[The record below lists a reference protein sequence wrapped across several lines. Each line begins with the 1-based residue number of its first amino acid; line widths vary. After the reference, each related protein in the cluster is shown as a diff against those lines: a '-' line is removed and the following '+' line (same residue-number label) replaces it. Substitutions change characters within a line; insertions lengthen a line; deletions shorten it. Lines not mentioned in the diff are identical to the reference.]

1 MKCKTAHLKRLIAII
16 IVVIVCF
23 NFQLLETKEVN
34 AVCSW
39 GEPYTNH
46 IDPFTCYLRIPF
58 QLNENDTLNFAREIN
73 ETEILEVNFW
83 SPLLTR
89 NRWDINF
96 VPRSIFSKF
105 SNLRSFSLPGRIENV
120 CQNDF
125 INASNLV
132 ELSIGNQLKV
142 IPEHVFSSM
151 TKLELLDLSANKIKS
166 IQHNGFTGLN
176 NLRTLKLTR
185 NHLVK
190 LPANTFNGTQAL
202 EVLLLNNNQLESI
215 EGGAFKLTHLK
226 HLDLSY
232 NKLSQLSNHIFI
244 DCNQLEYLDLK
255 SNRLTGIKHA
265 IYHLHQLNTL
275 NMDNN
280 QIGDINLRRL
290 SELCHLEN
298 LSIENNRKA
307 LNDNIFVDNNN
318 NNNNSS
324 SQTTF
329 NGSKKPVLKN
339 LYLSGNTIKNRE
351 ILVRLW
357 SLGLHSHL
365 QKLYIDDNAFEFI
378 DFYPISAFTQLEEI
392 NLGRN
397 YWKCDWLEQ
406 TIQRLEA
413 DGIEVN
419 LFSSHF
425 PSSSSVKHVNFIQ
438 CVWNNKIL
446 CFVMLFNHPVI
457 LNVFVWTSLLSRFN
471 LILFFISSNPIV
483 FWISLFG
490 NIYDE

>member
-1 MKCKTAHLKRLIAII
+1 MMS
-16 IVVIVCF
+16 F
-23 NFQLLETKEVN
+23 NFKLFETKEVN

-46 IDPFTCYLRIPF
+46 IDPFTCYLRTPF
-58 QLNENDTLNFAREIN
+58 QLNENDTLNFASEIN

-83 SPLLTR
+83 LPLHTR
-89 NRWDINF
+89 YRWDINF
-96 VPRSIFSKF
+96 VPHSIFSKF
-105 SNLRSFSLPGRIENV
+105 SNLKSFSLPGRIENV
-120 CQNDF
+120 WPNDF

-132 ELSIGNQLKV
+132 KLSIGNQLKV

-151 TKLELLDLSANKIKS
+151 IKLELLDLSANKIEF
-166 IQHNGFTGLN
+166 IQHNGFNGLN

-190 LPANTFNGTQAL
+190 LPAKTFSGTEAL
-202 EVLLLNNNQLESI
+202 EVLLLNNNQLETI
-215 EGGAFKLTHLK
+215 EDGAFNLSQLK

-232 NKLSQLSNHIFI
+232 NKLGQLSNHIFI
-244 DCNQLEYLDLK
+244 DCNKLEYLDLK
-255 SNRLTGIKHA
+255 SNRLTKIKNA
-265 IYHLHQLNTL
+265 IYQLHGLKTL

-280 QIGDINLRRL
+280 RIGDINLRRL
-290 SELCHLEN
+290 SELHQLEN
-298 LSIENNRKA
+298 LSIENNRNE

-324 SQTTF
+324 SQTMY

-365 QKLYIDDNAFEFI
+365 EKLYIDDNAFEFI
-378 DFYPISAFTQLEEI
+378 DFYPIAAFKKLEEI

-406 TIQRLEA
+406 TIQWLEA

-438 CVWNNKIL
+438 CV
-446 CFVMLFNHPVI
+446 
-457 LNVFVWTSLLSRFN
+457 
-471 LILFFISSNPIV
+471 
-483 FWISLFG
+483 
-490 NIYDE
+490 

>member
-1 MKCKTAHLKRLIAII
+1 MI
-16 IVVIVCF
+16 F

-39 GEPYTNH
+39 GKPYTNH
-46 IDPFTCYLRIPF
+46 IDPFTCYLRTPF
-58 QLNENDTLNFAREIN
+58 QLNENDTLNFASEIN

-83 SPLLTR
+83 LPLNTR
-89 NRWDINF
+89 YRWDINF

-105 SNLRSFSLPGRIENV
+105 PNLKTFSLPGRIENV
-120 CQNDF
+120 WPNDF
-125 INASNLV
+125 INACNLV
-132 ELSIGNQLKV
+132 EVNIGNQLKV

-151 TKLELLDLSANKIKS
+151 TKLELLDLSTNKIKS
-166 IQHNGFTGLN
+166 IQHNAFNGLN

-185 NHLVK
+185 NHLLK
-190 LPANTFNGTQAL
+190 LPANTFYGIQAL
-202 EVLLLNNNQLESI
+202 EVLLLNNNQLDAI
-215 EGGAFKLTHLK
+215 EDGAFKLTQLK
-226 HLDLSY
+226 YLDLSY
-232 NKLSQLSNHIFI
+232 NKLSQLSNYIFI
-244 DCNQLEYLDLK
+244 DCNHLEYLDLK
-255 SNRLTGIKHA
+255 SNRLTEIKQA
-265 IYHLHQLNTL
+265 IYHLHRLNTL

-290 SELCHLEN
+290 SELRHLEN

-318 NNNNSS
+318 KKSS
-324 SQTTF
+324 SQTTY
-329 NGSKKPVLKN
+329 NGLKKPALKN

-365 QKLYIDDNAFEFI
+365 EKLYIDDNAFEFI
-378 DFYPISAFTQLEEI
+378 DFYPISAFTKLEEI

-413 DGIEVN
+413 DGINVN

-425 PSSSSVKHVNFIQ
+425 PSLSSVKHVNFIQ
-438 CVWNNKIL
+438 CI
-446 CFVMLFNHPVI
+446 
-457 LNVFVWTSLLSRFN
+457 
-471 LILFFISSNPIV
+471 
-483 FWISLFG
+483 
-490 NIYDE
+490 